1 MMFERMR
8 WLRDELGIAGMISLA
23 LVGLAFLFL
32 HVGVKPLQQRSEELR
47 EAVRSAAQAASPERA
62 MRGATP
68 AAKLAA
74 FYEFFNAGEQAADW
88 LAKLEAIAK
97 GAGIKLGSG
106 DYHMHKTATRMERY
120 EITLPLAG
128 SYAQIR
134 TFLENALIEIP
145 VMSLDQVA
153 FRRERASELQVQAE
167 VRVTLHLVKP

>member
-1 MMFERMR
+1 
-8 WLRDELGIAGMISLA
+8 
-23 LVGLAFLFL
+23 
-32 HVGVKPLQQRSEELR
+32 
-47 EAVRSAAQAASPERA
+47 
-62 MRGATP
+62 
-68 AAKLAA
+68 
-74 FYEFFNAGEQAADW
+74 
-88 LAKLEAIAK
+88 
-97 GAGIKLGSG
+97 
-106 DYHMHKTATRMERY
+106 MERY